1 MREVHG
7 SKFNMKNINF
17 YDFILVLHTHT
28 HAAAHARVHT
38 HTHKIFIKLLSDLA
52 ILDIR
57 WK

>member
-1 MREVHG
+1 
-7 SKFNMKNINF
+7 MKNINF

-28 HAAAHARVHT
+28 RLLTRAYTHT